1 MSISKSLHNAITES
15 LNHLII
21 FYKMARIAGIDLPR
35 NKRGVIG
42 LTYIFGIGR
51 SSAVE
56 ILEKAGVSEDTK
68 ISDWN
73 DDNIKTI
80 SRIVNDEYK
89 VEGELR
95 SEVQLSIKRLMD
107 IVCYRGLRHR
117 KGLPVRG
124 QRTRTNARTRKGRRK
139 TVANK
144 KKVTK

>member
-1 MSISKSLHNAITES
+1 
-15 LNHLII
+15 
-21 FYKMARIAGIDLPR
+21 MARIAGIYLPR

-42 LTYIFGIGR
+42 LTYIYGIGR
-51 SSAVE
+51 STAAK
-56 ILEKAGVSEDTK
+56 ILKQANISEDTK
-68 ISDWN
+68 VNQWN
-73 DDNIKTI
+73 DDNIKAI
-80 SRIVNDEYK
+80 SGIVSDEVK

-95 SEVQLSIKRLMD
+95 SEVQTNIKRLMD

-124 QRTRTNARTRKGRRK
+124 QRTKTNARTRKGRRK